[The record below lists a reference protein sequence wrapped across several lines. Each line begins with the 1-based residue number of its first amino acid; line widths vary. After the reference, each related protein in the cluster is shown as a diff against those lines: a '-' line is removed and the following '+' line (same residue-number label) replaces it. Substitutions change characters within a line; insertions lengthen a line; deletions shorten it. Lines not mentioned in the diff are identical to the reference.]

1 MPPTGN
7 VFTCDAGTR
16 VRGALCFANIEEVF
30 RSFDLRKLIERN
42 QGRQHSLL
50 SEYINPQMAGVL
62 KTERTAHKTYR
73 TRDQAKA
80 DVFDYI
86 ELFYNPR
93 RRHSTLGYLSPMEF
107 ERQAELA

>member
-16 VRGALCFANIEEVF
+16 VREALCFANIEEVF
-30 RSFDLRKLIERN
+30 RPFDLRKLIERN

-62 KTERTAHKTYR
+62 KTIGFDPVYVRGLGAHLWDDR
-73 TRDQAKA
+73 GN
-80 DVFDYI
+80 DY
-86 ELFYNPR
+86 LD
-93 RRHSTLGYLSPMEF
+93 M
-107 ERQAELA
+107 LAGFGVVAVGRSHPKV